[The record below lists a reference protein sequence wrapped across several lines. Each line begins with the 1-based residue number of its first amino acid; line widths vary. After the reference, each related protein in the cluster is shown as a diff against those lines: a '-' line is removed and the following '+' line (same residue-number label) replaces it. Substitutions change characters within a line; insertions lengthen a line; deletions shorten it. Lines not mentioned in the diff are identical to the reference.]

1 MYKEMRVNQYVYGVG
16 LPLALTAVILIA
28 DVAEGTKDTYIG
40 ILAVVPPISAIFG
53 TVRMVL
59 AVSIVAWLV
68 VLLDGALGLGGDE
81 TVEFIRL
88 VVMALVI
95 LLSVF
100 AAQIRIRNERRML
113 VALAKMTTTN
123 EERKHAKTDYL
134 TGCLNRFGFMQG
146 LETLDTDVVT
156 LAIFDFDKFKVVND
170 VYGHQVGDEYIK
182 DVSLRISGNLKADDI
197 FGRWGGDEFVA
208 VFKSPHDEV
217 RKVVQRIIDASTTDP
232 VNFNKYKIPAKFSVG
247 LAVWNRTETFESVFI
262 KADQALYEAKSRGG
276 CQAVSYEE
284 LPNSKEYYE
293 HAH

>member
-1 MYKEMRVNQYVYGVG
+1 MNREMRVNQYVYGVV
-16 LPLALTAVILIA
+16 LPLLLSVMIFFADIA
-28 DVAEGTKDTYIG
+28 RGPEDAYIG

-53 TVRMVL
+53 TVRMVW
-59 AVSIVAWLV
+59 AVSIVTIVMAFV
-68 VLLDGALGLGGDE
+68 DGAFGLGGDT
-81 TVEFIRL
+81 TVEFVRL
-88 VVMALVI
+88 VIILFVA

-100 AAQIRIRNERRML
+100 AAQVRIRNERRML
-113 VALAKMTTTN
+113 VALAKITTSN

-146 LETLDTDVVT
+146 LESLDTDVVT

-208 VFKSPHDEV
+208 VFKSPHDEA
-217 RKVVQRIIDASTTDP
+217 RKVVQRIIDASTSDP
-232 VNFNKYKIPAKFSVG
+232 VTLNQYKIPAKFSVG
-247 LAVWNRTETFESVFI
+247 LAVWDRTESFESVFTR
-262 KADQALYEAKSRGG
+262 ADQALYEAKARGG
-276 CQAVSYEE
+276 CQVVSYEE